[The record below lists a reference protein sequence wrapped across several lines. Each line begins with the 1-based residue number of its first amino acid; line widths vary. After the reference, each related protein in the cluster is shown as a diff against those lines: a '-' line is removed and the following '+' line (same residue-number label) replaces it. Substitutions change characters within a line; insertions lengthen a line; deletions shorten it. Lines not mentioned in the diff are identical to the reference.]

1 MSLKTKVKVSNITNL
16 SDARYCAGM
25 GVDMLG
31 FAISEV
37 EGQGISKIKFKEITN
52 WISGPEFVLE
62 VHEEAIHNLDEES
75 SVDLIE
81 LPASQIE
88 NLLLTK
94 SKHRYLIRVD
104 LLDWPQYKA
113 NLLINVE
120 AINCLLVYNLTGLNN
135 LEAKRLIEEMSTD
148 FSVLLGFE
156 IKIALLDEYLT
167 WPIAGLSLNGSEELS
182 PGIKDYDHLSLI
194 LEKLEVD

>member
-1 MSLKTKVKVSNITNL
+1 MSLKTIVKVGNITNL

-31 FAISEV
+31 FAISEL
-37 EGQGISKIKFKEITN
+37 EGQGISKVKFKEITN
-52 WISGPEFVLE
+52 WVSGPEFVLE
-62 VHEEAIHNLDEES
+62 VHEGVIYNLDEES
-75 SVDLIE
+75 GIDIIE
-81 LPASQIE
+81 LPAFQIE
-88 NLLLTK
+88 NLLLSK
-94 SKHRYLIRVD
+94 SKHRYLIGVD
-104 LLDWPQYKA
+104 LNDWPQYKA
-113 NLLINVE
+113 NLLINAE
-120 AINCLLVYNLTGLNN
+120 AINYLLVYNSTGLNN
-135 LEAKRLIEEMSTD
+135 LEAKRLIEEMSAN